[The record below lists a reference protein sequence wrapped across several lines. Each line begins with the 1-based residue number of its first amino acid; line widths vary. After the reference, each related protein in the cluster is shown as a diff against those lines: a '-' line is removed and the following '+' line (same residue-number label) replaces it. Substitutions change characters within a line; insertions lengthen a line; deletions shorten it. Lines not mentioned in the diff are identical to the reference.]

1 MREFIAGNLKHV
13 LCGLLLISRLGDII
27 TTRLAT
33 PKLRLEANPIV
44 RRLGWPFAVL
54 TVLACLLPYY
64 DVRLAVLA
72 LAPFLLVSAANAG
85 KIWFLR
91 AYGEAEYAALVLRLA
106 RKSRLSHALAGVAAS
121 GGFVVL
127 AGLVL
132 WYLSPDPDADWGHW
146 FGLGVMLY
154 GFIVALYGSLHFI
167 RIFRKARQLPAEE
180 AASEAPPE
188 ASGGAC

>member
-1 MREFIAGNLKHV
+1 MREFVTENFEHV
-13 LCGLLLISRLGDII
+13 LCGLILISRLGDVI

-33 PKLRLEANPIV
+33 PRLRLEANPIV
-44 RRLGWPFAVL
+44 RKLGWPFAVL
-54 TVLACLLPYY
+54 TLLACLIPYY
-64 DVRLAVLA
+64 NTALGVMV

-91 AYGEAEYAALVLRLA
+91 AYGEAEYAALVVRLA
-106 RKSRLSHALAGVAAS
+106 RKSRLSVALAGVAAS
-121 GGFVVL
+121 GGFVIL

-132 WYLSPDPDADWGHW
+132 WFLSPPEQWGHW

-154 GFIVALYGSLHFI
+154 GFVVALYGSLHYV

-180 AASEAPPE
+180 APSEAPPE